1 MGDVVGID
9 GKPVKQTKVEGVKMQ
24 KKPTKKQELE
34 LRVASLEQHISET
47 MREMFQIN
55 ANGVALFQALK
66 QKGVVEDKDIE
77 DAWAEHVAKPYEEA
91 KKAQAAQESGIIM
104 PNKTI
109 VT

>member
-1 MGDVVGID
+1 MADVIGMD
-9 GKPVKQTKVEGVKMQ
+9 GKPVKKMEGVKMQ

-34 LRVASLEQHISET
+34 LRVAALEQFIQGSMKEI
-47 MREMFQIN
+47 FQIN

-66 QKGVVEDKDIE
+66 NKGVVEDKDIE
-77 DAWAEHVAKPYEEA
+77 EAWKEHVAKPYEEA

-104 PNKTI
+104 PADKTI